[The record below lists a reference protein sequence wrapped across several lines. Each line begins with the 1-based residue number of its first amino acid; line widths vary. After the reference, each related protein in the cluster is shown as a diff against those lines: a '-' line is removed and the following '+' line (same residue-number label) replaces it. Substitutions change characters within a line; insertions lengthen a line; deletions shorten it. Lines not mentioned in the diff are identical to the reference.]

1 MLNRQLYDSTK
12 DFNCTVRLQVSG
24 MITSCQDVFLIS
36 MLCASSKDRRVDL
49 LKHIIHFFL
58 ESGSFLS
65 SSRRLGSFNV
75 LGSIF
80 FQQPLN
86 LPKGFG
92 TI

>member
-49 LKHIIHFFL
+49 LKHIIH
-58 ESGSFLS
+58 
-65 SSRRLGSFNV
+65 
-75 LGSIF
+75 
-80 FQQPLN
+80 LN
-86 LPKGFG
+86 LGVFFHLGWAASTYLGPFFFNNP
-92 TI
+92 

>member
-1 MLNRQLYDSTK
+1 MLNRQLYNSTK

-24 MITSCQDVFLIS
+24 MITSCQDVFFDFNV
-36 MLCASSKDRRVDL
+36 MC
-49 LKHIIHFFL
+49 IIERSEGRFAETHHPS

-65 SSRRLGSFNV
+65 SRLGSFNV

>member
-1 MLNRQLYDSTK
+1 VDAEQAVIQFNKRFQLHCKIAGFRNDNELSGCFF
-12 DFNCTVRLQVSG
+12 DFNVMC
-24 MITSCQDVFLIS
+24 
-36 MLCASSKDRRVDL
+36 
-49 LKHIIHFFL
+49 IIERSEGRFAETHHPS

-65 SSRRLGSFNV
+65 SRLGSFNV